1 MENPSIEQKAHDLT
15 VAYVTHLF
23 SHDSKIASTD
33 DFVQE
38 YNNSYDMILKAVKA
52 NG

>member
-1 MENPSIEQKAHDLT
+1 MENLTIEQKAHDLT
-15 VAYVTHLF
+15 VAYVLHVSSQNPT
-23 SHDSKIASTD
+23 IVEPD

-38 YNNSYDMILKAVKA
+38 YNNAYDTILRAVKQ